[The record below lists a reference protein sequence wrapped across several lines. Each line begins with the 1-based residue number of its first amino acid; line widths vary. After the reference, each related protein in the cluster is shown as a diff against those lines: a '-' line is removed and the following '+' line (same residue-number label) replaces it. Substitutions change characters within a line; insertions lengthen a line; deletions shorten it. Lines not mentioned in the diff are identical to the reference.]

1 MFKKIMKSALIGVSL
16 LAFGSIAN
24 AAEYDINMY
33 GASAEYNYWN
43 ASDVAFLTFLGC
55 GAADIYKAHTA
66 DSNHS
71 VTFCAGNTA
80 FAGKSGAGATYAA
93 DGLAGDTVVLRYSN
107 KASYDGI
114 EAVQG
119 LDAFNTNN
127 GNGCTNKQRMMGDET
142 NAGTNFGT
150 NTLGGTKCTPV
161 NVAASDVH
169 ASTFNETTNG
179 VQNGPQG
186 GSMVNRTVAGLTIPS
201 IYTNKS
207 PLSVPFAFFVNN
219 SIAGSV
225 TNMTR
230 LMATQIFAGQI
241 TDWQQLGL
249 TAASTP
255 ITVCLRHSGSGTL
268 ATLDAAVMRGDYT
281 LLQTENYSGAA
292 GGYSA
297 LSPITYFN
305 DGTSTELYCIA
316 NEANA
321 VGIADADKPNVSGST
336 GYTQITYQ
344 GAVATRVNIRNGV
357 YDYWSPEEL
366 YYSTNASAA
375 NPLNATQ
382 GKIVATF
389 VTYASNP
396 ANLPASENTW
406 WAASSEM
413 SVLEVYRLPVSGP
426 LIKNNKE
433 LVR

>member
-1 MFKKIMKSALIGVSL
+1 
-16 LAFGSIAN
+16 
-24 AAEYDINMY
+24 
-33 GASAEYNYWN
+33 
-43 ASDVAFLTFLGC
+43 
-55 GAADIYKAHTA
+55 
-66 DSNHS
+66 
-71 VTFCAGNTA
+71 
-80 FAGKSGAGATYAA
+80 
-93 DGLAGDTVVLRYSN
+93 
-107 KASYDGI
+107 
-114 EAVQG
+114 
-119 LDAFNTNN
+119 
-127 GNGCTNKQRMMGDET
+127 
-142 NAGTNFGT
+142 
-150 NTLGGTKCTPV
+150 
-161 NVAASDVH
+161 
-169 ASTFNETTNG
+169 
-179 VQNGPQG
+179 
-186 GSMVNRTVAGLTIPS
+186 
-201 IYTNKS
+201 
-207 PLSVPFAFFVNN
+207 
-219 SIAGSV
+219 
-225 TNMTR
+225 MTR

-321 VGIADADKPNVSGST
+321 VGIADADKPNVSGSP

-344 GAVATRVNIRNGV
+344 GAAATRVNIRNGV

-413 SVLEVYRLPVSGP
+413 SVSKSTDFQYPGR
-426 LIKNNKE
+426 
-433 LVR
+433 